1 MRDLEREIRETQS
14 FAPYDPIFFISVL
27 ENKRI
32 DKLLELFEIVSNNYH
47 TRIKTGVLNNILQD
61 AILLNPPPQDK
72 GKRLKIYYMSQVST
86 APPKFILSINDRDL
100 VHFSYTRYL
109 ENQIRQNYSLV
120 GVPFSFVFKQKG
132 E

>member
-1 MRDLEREIRETQS
+1 MLYYLT
-14 FAPYDPIFFISVL
+14 
-27 ENKRI
+27 
-32 DKLLELFEIVSNNYH
+32 H
-47 TRIKTGVLNNILQD
+47 
-61 AILLNPPPQDK
+61 PPQDK

-86 APPKFILSINDRDL
+86 APPKFMLSINDRDF

-132 E
+132 EQK

>member
-1 MRDLEREIRETQS
+1 MKNMEKDIREKLS
-14 FAPYDPIFFISVL
+14 FAPYAPIVFISVL
-27 ENKRI
+27 ENNRI
-32 DKLLELFEIVSNNYH
+32 DRLLELFEIVSNNYH

-72 GKRLKIYYMSQVST
+72 GKRLKIYYISQVST
-86 APPKFILSINDRDL
+86 APPKFMLSINDREL
-100 VHFSYTRYL
+100 VHFSYNRYL

>member
-1 MRDLEREIRETQS
+1 
-14 FAPYDPIFFISVL
+14 
-27 ENKRI
+27 
-32 DKLLELFEIVSNNYH
+32 
-47 TRIKTGVLNNILQD
+47 
-61 AILLNPPPQDK
+61 
-72 GKRLKIYYMSQVST
+72 MSQVST
-86 APPKFILSINDRDL
+86 APPKFMLSINDRDL